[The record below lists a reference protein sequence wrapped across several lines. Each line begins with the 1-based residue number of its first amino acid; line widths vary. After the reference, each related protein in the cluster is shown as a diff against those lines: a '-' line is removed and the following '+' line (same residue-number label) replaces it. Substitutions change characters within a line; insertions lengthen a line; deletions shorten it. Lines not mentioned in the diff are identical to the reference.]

1 MSQPRTL
8 NTRQYEQKKT
18 EKKLK
23 FCLYT
28 IQKRGTNS
36 RDTKQW
42 LLQKLKEIQTQGNKT
57 INCYRDK
64 QLKAT
69 YTLMNSSTRTN
80 KHIYTLENHL

>member
-1 MSQPRTL
+1 MVQTQETQ
-8 NTRQYEQKKT
+8 NNGQ
-18 EKKLK
+18 
-23 FCLYT
+23 
-28 IQKRGTNS
+28 I
-36 RDTKQW
+36 QW

-69 YTLMNSSTRTN
+69 YTLINSSTRTN